1 VQRAK
6 NESNLSVAGICSMRK
21 AALVRME
28 SAASVAIKDLYT
40 VDFEPG
46 LIVIAFADRNI
57 ASGPPSRAIA
67 RSTETSRAR
76 DFM

>member
-1 VQRAK
+1 M
-6 NESNLSVAGICSMRK
+6 CSMRK
-21 AALVRME
+21 AALVRIE

-67 RSTETSRAR
+67 SKALTSTASDLIPTQ
-76 DFM
+76 